1 MQLAQHFPCLT
12 LLNYAQG
19 DPLWIIVACRQIKN
33 KRAPEQISTD
43 AVTLVARAGVVR
55 GEYRVSKHVKVG
67 RKGGLEQKMTMRK
80 RVRNK
85 VHPKAIHERVNEW
98 VSYGTTQSTWRR
110 KGREWCGMAGTV
122 CVVMHYNGRGI
133 VKG

>member
-1 MQLAQHFPCLT
+1 M
-12 LLNYAQG
+12 
-19 DPLWIIVACRQIKN
+19 
-33 KRAPEQISTD
+33 
-43 AVTLVARAGVVR
+43 R

-80 RVRNK
+80 RKRVRNK
-85 VHPKAIHERVNEW
+85 VHPKTIHECVNEW

-110 KGREWCGMAGTV
+110 DGREWSGMAGTV
-122 CVVMHYNGRGI
+122 CAVMHYNGLGI